1 MKKFNSL
8 FITFLLLS
16 LSLCNKLL
24 KNVKKNNPLSFLC
37 SFALIIIF
45 FLKWTLSNNA
55 SKSEFFQRYQFVIK
69 PKYSLYQNLAFQNE
83 NSMK

>member
-1 MKKFNSL
+1 MQFSL
-8 FITFLLLS
+8 D
-16 LSLCNKLL
+16 
-24 KNVKKNNPLSFLC
+24 NN
-37 SFALIIIF
+37 F